1 MVLEGVLANRADQS
15 QLVPRQRP
23 QRISQLAALLLTR
36 RDETLARVLQVGGE
50 AAEVTLRM
58 QSVLPG

>member
-15 QLVPRQRP
+15 QLVQRWRP

-50 AAEVTLRM
+50 AAEVTLRT

>member
-1 MVLEGVLANRADQS
+1 MVLEGVLANRADQP
-15 QLVPRQRP
+15 QLVQRRRP
-23 QRISQLAALLLTR
+23 QRISQLAALFLTR

-50 AAEVTLRM
+50 AAEVTLRT